1 MEIEVK
7 KERLIDAV
15 WATSTKYVSNTMN
28 GNNTMFGVNFADG
41 KIKGYPLTARGKD
54 KKFYVQCVRGNEN
67 YGKNNFIDNKD
78 GTITDLATNL
88 MWQKNDNGL
97 GVKWSDALEYCEN
110 SIEAGYSNWK
120 LPDAK
125 ELQSIVDYT
134 RSPDTSN
141 SASINSVFNA
151 TSIINEDKQKDF
163 ASYWSS
169 TSHENM
175 TNAKNAVYISFG
187 RALGY
192 FHGFWIDAYGAGAQR
207 SAPKDI
213 SQINI
218 KQNGFKVVN
227 GAIILGQQGDV
238 IRGLNF
244 ARCVRNIK

>member
-1 MEIEVK
+1 
-7 KERLIDAV
+7 
-15 WATSTKYVSNTMN
+15 
-28 GNNTMFGVNFADG
+28 
-41 KIKGYPLTARGKD
+41 
-54 KKFYVQCVRGNEN
+54 
-67 YGKNNFIDNKD
+67 
-78 GTITDLATNL
+78 
-88 MWQKNDNGL
+88 
-97 GVKWSDALEYCEN
+97 
-110 SIEAGYSNWK
+110 
-120 LPDAK
+120 
-125 ELQSIVDYT
+125 
-134 RSPDTSN
+134 
-141 SASINSVFNA
+141 
-151 TSIINEDKQKDF
+151 
-163 ASYWSS
+163 
-169 TSHENM
+169 M

>member
-1 MEIEVK
+1 M
-7 KERLIDAV
+7 A
-15 WATSTKYVSNTMN
+15 
-28 GNNTMFGVNFADG
+28 
-41 KIKGYPLTARGKD
+41 
-54 KKFYVQCVRGNEN
+54 
-67 YGKNNFIDNKD
+67 
-78 GTITDLATNL
+78 
-88 MWQKNDNGL
+88 KNDNGL

-110 SIEAGYSNWK
+110 SREAGYSNWK

-141 SASINSVFNA
+141 SASINSIFNA

-213 SQINI
+213 LQINI